1 MRSSYSFCVCSE
13 SRQHY
18 LHSANLGAATDVVLY
33 DQEMLI
39 DNINEKPS

>member
-18 LHSANLGAATDVVLY
+18 LHSTNLGAEMDVVLY
-33 DQEMLI
+33 DQEMLT
-39 DNINEKPS
+39 DNVNEKPS